1 MGAMSAELDNA
12 AWHALTTV
20 HADRAEVVGGAR
32 RYPTD
37 VCPFNAVEE
46 LDEGSWADLAKLAGP
61 GGTSV
66 LFRAEDV
73 EVPPGW
79 SLEYAAIGNQ
89 LVLDSLVEVPEIE
102 AEPLGEGDADDM
114 LELIAATKPGP
125 FLPRTVTLGEYW
137 GVRDGGRLV
146 AMAGERVRL
155 PGWTEVS
162 AVCTHPDAR
171 GRGLAASLT
180 QRVVRG
186 IQARGEVPL
195 LHVAEGNDGARRI
208 YERLG
213 FRFRTQVRFL
223 ILRAPS

>member
-1 MGAMSAELDNA
+1 VPTPLDNA

-37 VCPFNAVEE
+37 VCPFNAVDV
-46 LDEGSWADLAKLAGP
+46 LDAGAWADLAKLAGP
-61 GGTSV
+61 AGEAV
-66 LFRAEDV
+66 LFRADAI
-73 EVPPGW
+73 EVPAGW
-79 SLEYAAIGNQ
+79 SLEYAGVGNQ
-89 LVLDSLVEVPEIE
+89 LVLDSLVEVADVE
-102 AEPLGEGDADDM
+102 AELLGEDDVPDM
-114 LELIAATKPGP
+114 LELIAATTPGP
-125 FLPRTVTLGEYW
+125 FRPRTVTLGDYW
-137 GVRDGGRLV
+137 GVRDEGRLV

-155 PGWTEVS
+155 DGWTEVS

-180 QRVVRG
+180 QRVARGIEVRG
-186 IQARGEVPL
+186 DVPI

-223 ILRAPS
+223 ILRAPG